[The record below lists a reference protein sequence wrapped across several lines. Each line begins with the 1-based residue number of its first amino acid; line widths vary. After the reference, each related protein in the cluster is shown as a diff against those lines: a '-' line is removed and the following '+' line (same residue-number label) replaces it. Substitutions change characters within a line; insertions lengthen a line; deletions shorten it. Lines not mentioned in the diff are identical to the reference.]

1 MKQKLV
7 RFLTLLPVLGLSAVS
22 TTALAADGSS
32 VVEIIQAAGP
42 LKLFACAFL
51 ALFGAINL
59 FVPKKLWEMG
69 MTRRAREMQREP
81 TTAELNGYRIT
92 GVIFIFLA
100 VMLFLGRIN

>member
-1 MKQKLV
+1 MKQKLA
-7 RFLTLLPVLGLSAVS
+7 RFLTLLPVLGLSVVS
-22 TTALAADGSS
+22 TTALAAGSGS
-32 VVEIIQAAGP
+32 VVELIQDAGP

-81 TTAELNGYRIT
+81 TTAELNGNRIT